1 MTLEQGK
8 KMSDTDENK
17 PAGKPGQRN
26 RKGEQRRQ
34 KSGQPQSPK
43 PDQLQSREPDQPQ
56 RPEPDRQPDARE
68 PIEAAATS
76 PDSAP
81 AGAAAPADS
90 VPVSMQTIANAYGD
104 YTMKSLEETRSFVER
119 LTGVRSLDKAMEVQT
134 EFAKQACQTFVA
146 ESEKIRGL
154 HRELAKQIFKPLESI
169 IAKTTRDPR

>member
-1 MTLEQGK
+1 
-8 KMSDTDENK
+8 MSDTDENK
-17 PAGKPGQRN
+17 TAGKPGQRN

-34 KSGQPQSPK
+34 KSGQPQNLK
-43 PDQLQSREPDQPQ
+43 PDQLQSGEPDPP
-56 RPEPDRQPDARE
+56 RSLEPDRQPNASE
-68 PIEAAATS
+68 PIEATAAS
-76 PDSAP
+76 PVSSP

-90 VPVSMQTIANAYGD
+90 IAAATVPVSVQTIANAYGN

-154 HRELAKQIFKPLESI
+154 HRELARQIFKPLESI
-169 IAKTTRDPR
+169 IARTTRDPR

>member
-1 MTLEQGK
+1 
-8 KMSDTDENK
+8 MSDTDESK

-34 KSGQPQSPK
+34 KSAQPQTLK
-43 PDQLQSREPDQPQ
+43 PDQLQSGEPDPPQ

-68 PIEAAATS
+68 PIEAMVAP
-76 PDSAP
+76 PDSSP
-81 AGAAAPADS
+81 AGAAAPADNVAADT

-104 YTMKSLEETRSFVER
+104 FTMKSLEETRSFVEK

-154 HRELAKQIFKPLESI
+154 HRELTRQIFKPLESI
-169 IAKTTRDPR
+169 IARTTRDPR

>member
-1 MTLEQGK
+1 
-8 KMSDTDENK
+8 MSDTDENK

-34 KSGQPQSPK
+34 KSGQPQNLK
-43 PDQLQSREPDQPQ
+43 PDQLQSGEPDPP
-56 RPEPDRQPDARE
+56 RSLEPDRQPDASE
-68 PIEAAATS
+68 PIEATAAS
-76 PDSAP
+76 PDSSP
-81 AGAAAPADS
+81 AGAAADS
-90 VPVSMQTIANAYGD
+90 TAAATVPVSVQTIANAYGN

-154 HRELAKQIFKPLESI
+154 HRELTRQIFKPLESI

>member
-1 MTLEQGK
+1 
-8 KMSDTDENK
+8 MSNTDENK

-34 KSGQPQSPK
+34 KSGPPQSPK
-43 PDQLQSREPDQPQ
+43 PDQLQSGEPDQPQ

-68 PIEAAATS
+68 PIEATVAS
-76 PDSAP
+76 PDSSP
-81 AGAAAPADS
+81 AGTPADS
-90 VPVSMQTIANAYGD
+90 VPVSVQTIANAYGN

-134 EFAKQACQTFVA
+134 EFARQACLTFVA

-169 IAKTTRDPR
+169 IAKTNRDPR

>member
-1 MTLEQGK
+1 
-8 KMSDTDENK
+8 MSDTDENK

-43 PDQLQSREPDQPQ
+43 PDQLQSAEPDQPQQPPDQPQ

-68 PIEAAATS
+68 PIEATVAS
-76 PDSAP
+76 PDSSP
-81 AGAAAPADS
+81 AGAAATADS

-104 YTMKSLEETRSFVER
+104 FTMKSLEETRSFVEK

-169 IAKTTRDPR
+169 TAKTTRDPR

>member
-1 MTLEQGK
+1 
-8 KMSDTDENK
+8 MSDTDENK

-34 KSGQPQSPK
+34 KSAQPQSPNPDQLQSPK
-43 PDQLQSREPDQPQ
+43 PDQLQSGEPDQPQ

-68 PIEAAATS
+68 PIEPMVASPNTS
-76 PDSAP
+76 P
-81 AGAAAPADS
+81 AGAPAPADS

-104 YTMKSLEETRSFVER
+104 FTMKSLEETRSFVEK

-154 HRELAKQIFKPLESI
+154 HRELAKQIFKPLEGI

>member
-1 MTLEQGK
+1 
-8 KMSDTDENK
+8 MSDTDENK

-34 KSGQPQSPK
+34 KSGQPQNLK
-43 PDQLQSREPDQPQ
+43 PDQLRSVEPDPPQ
-56 RPEPDRQPDARE
+56 RLEPDRQPNASE
-68 PIEAAATS
+68 PIEATAAS
-76 PDSAP
+76 PDSSP
-81 AGAAAPADS
+81 AGAAADS
-90 VPVSMQTIANAYGD
+90 IAAATVPVSVQTIANAYGN

-154 HRELAKQIFKPLESI
+154 HRELTRQIFKPLESI

>member
-1 MTLEQGK
+1 
-8 KMSDTDENK
+8 MSDTDENK

-34 KSGQPQSPK
+34 KSGQPQNLK
-43 PDQLQSREPDQPQ
+43 PDQPQ
-56 RPEPDRQPDARE
+56 SGEPDPPQSLEPDRQPDASE
-68 PIEAAATS
+68 PIEATVALPVS
-76 PDSAP
+76 SP
-81 AGAAAPADS
+81 AGAAAATDSVAADT
-90 VPVSMQTIANAYGD
+90 VPVSMQTIANAYGN

>member
-1 MTLEQGK
+1 
-8 KMSDTDENK
+8 MSNTDENK

-34 KSGQPQSPK
+34 KSGPPQSPK
-43 PDQLQSREPDQPQ
+43 PDQLQSGEPDQPQ

-68 PIEAAATS
+68 PIEATAAS
-76 PDSAP
+76 PDSSP
-81 AGAAAPADS
+81 AGAA
-90 VPVSMQTIANAYGD
+90 VPDRLSVSMQTIANAYGD

-134 EFAKQACQTFVA
+134 EFARQACQTFVA

>member
-1 MTLEQGK
+1 
-8 KMSDTDENK
+8 MSDTDENK

-34 KSGQPQSPK
+34 KSGQPRNPNPDQLQSPK
-43 PDQLQSREPDQPQ
+43 PDQLQSGEPDPPQ
-56 RPEPDRQPDARE
+56 RPEPDRRPDARE
-68 PIEAAATS
+68 PVEATAAS

-81 AGAAAPADS
+81 SGAAVDS

-104 YTMKSLEETRSFVER
+104 FTMKSLEETRSFVEK

-154 HRELAKQIFKPLESI
+154 HRELGKQIFKPLESI
-169 IAKTTRDPR
+169 IARTTRDQR

>member
-1 MTLEQGK
+1 
-8 KMSDTDENK
+8 MSDTDENK

-34 KSGQPQSPK
+34 KSGQPQNLK
-43 PDQLQSREPDQPQ
+43 PDQLQSVEPDPPQ
-56 RPEPDRQPDARE
+56 RLEPDRQPDASE
-68 PIEAAATS
+68 PIEATAAS
-76 PDSAP
+76 PDSSP

-90 VPVSMQTIANAYGD
+90 IAVATVPVSVQTIANAYGN

-134 EFAKQACQTFVA
+134 EFAKQASQTFVA

-169 IAKTTRDPR
+169 IARTTRDPR

>member
-1 MTLEQGK
+1 
-8 KMSDTDENK
+8 MSDTDENK

-34 KSGQPQSPK
+34 KSGQPQTPKPDQLQSPK
-43 PDQLQSREPDQPQ
+43 PDQLQSGEPDQPQ

-68 PIEAAATS
+68 PVEPMVAS
-76 PDSAP
+76 PDTSP

-104 YTMKSLEETRSFVER
+104 FTMKSLEETRSFVEK

-134 EFAKQACQTFVA
+134 EFARQACQTFVA

-169 IAKTTRDPR
+169 IAKSTRDPR